1 MPDLWKLV
9 SPETIAPVGAI
20 VSAIGAGI
28 RVYAFCR
35 GVNRALFDIGGY
47 VILVGFGIIALPFLI
62 LLLGAAYQD
71 YAMKKHR

>member
-20 VSAIGAGI
+20 VSAIGTGI
-28 RVYAFCR
+28 RMYAFWGGLSR
-35 GVNRALFDIGGY
+35 DLVDIGGY
-47 VILVGFGIIALPFLI
+47 VILVGFGIIALPFVI

-71 YAMKKHR
+71 YSMKKHR